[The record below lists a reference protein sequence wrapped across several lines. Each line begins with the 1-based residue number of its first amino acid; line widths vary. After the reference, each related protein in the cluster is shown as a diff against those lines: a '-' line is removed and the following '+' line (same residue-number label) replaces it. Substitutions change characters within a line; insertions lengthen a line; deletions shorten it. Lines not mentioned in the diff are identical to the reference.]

1 MAERIFLH
9 VGPRKT
15 GSTYVQSV
23 VWANKATLR
32 EQGLLLPLGRV
43 RDHFLLTNVV
53 REGKESA
60 EPMPPRG
67 RALWGRML
75 AQVEDWPGDV
85 LLSHELFSAASDER
99 ALWALEQLGQVGS
112 EVHVIVAA
120 RDLAR
125 QIPAKWQQ
133 SVKQGL
139 TMRLREYCECVRT
152 MDPAADFWA
161 TQHIPDQLR
170 RWGRGTVDDKHV
182 HLVTLPPAGADPA
195 VLWARFA
202 SVIAVMPDS
211 VDLSMSHPNE
221 SLGAV
226 EVELLRRVNEIAPMG
241 QHKPLRQNMVRI
253 VLANGILAQR
263 DSAQRFGVPPEAH
276 DWVVRR
282 GRELVDE
289 LREMSFDLVGDL
301 DDLLP
306 AEDPV
311 RGPVPDDVTDEQI
324 APAAIQTISAVLY
337 DRFEH
342 ETSSLRAEISRLK
355 AELAGADR
363 DSRKRR

>member
-23 VWANKATLR
+23 VWANKAALR
-32 EQGLLLPLGRV
+32 DQGLLLPLGRI
-43 RDHFLLTNVV
+43 RDHFLLTTVV
-53 REGKESA
+53 REDDESS
-60 EPMPPRG
+60 EPTLPRG
-67 RALWGRML
+67 RALWDRML
-75 AQVEDWPGDV
+75 AQVADWPGDA
-85 LLSHELFSAASDER
+85 LLSHELFSAASGER
-99 ALWALEQLGQVGS
+99 ALWALKQLAQVGS

-139 TMRLREYCECVRT
+139 TMRLREYCEFVRT
-152 MDPAADFWA
+152 MDPAAEFWDS
-161 TQHIPDQLR
+161 QHIPDQLR

-195 VLWARFA
+195 VLWDRFA
-202 SVIAVMPDS
+202 SIVGVMPETI
-211 VDLSMSHPNE
+211 DLSVSHPNE

-241 QHKPLRQNMVRI
+241 EHKPLRQNMVRI

-276 DWVVRR
+276 DWVVQR

-306 AEDPV
+306 ADEPAP
-311 RGPVPDDVTDEQI
+311 GPVPDDVTDDEI
-324 APAAIQTISAVLY
+324 APAAVQTISAVLY

-342 ETSSLRAEISRLK
+342 ETSALRAEIGRLK
-355 AELAGADR
+355 AELAAAE
-363 DSRKRR
+363 DSERGG